1 MAVPR
6 PRGSRLNERA
16 GESPTLRDHRPP
28 LGFWMALRGRH
39 AASLFERMK
48 TTGFGAVARTWAAG
62 MMLWVVVGDPVLG
75 AVPGRFRFKEPSETE
90 YEVVGNLEAHAA
102 GGGLE
107 WVEATRPGPGGG
119 RVTLGRRIVIGVE
132 PGIDVGALMV
142 GRGLEKVRV
151 GPGQLEIWQGQ
162 DALSVA
168 GAAMA
173 LAGEP
178 GVRVA
183 CPVMR
188 RDWVLQT
195 PYASRPKDP
204 LYPRQW
210 HLENRLGTGRSRGPD
225 LNVRAAWP
233 VARGAGVVVGIADNG
248 VEVAH
253 PDLLGRTTGQPH
265 FDFDASEVRGLGTA
279 PGDHGTAV
287 AGLVAATPDNNRG
300 VTGVAPAAG
309 LASMVIFADNGDG
322 GESIVPDDALAEV
335 FRYRPD
341 DVWVQNHSWG
351 IGSAR
356 QVFRDP
362 LSDAAIEEAVTGG
375 RGGRGTVIVRAA
387 GNGRAELLNA
397 NDDGFSS
404 DPRVISVGAVRMDG
418 RATAYSEPGANLLV
432 AAPSGD
438 PRADGSED
446 LTSPNLPTTDRRGT
460 AGYNWVV
467 GDSGDYGS
475 GDSGFNGTS
484 ASTPLVSGAVALVL
498 SARPQLSVRDVQQL
512 LVLSSRHWDLTDPD
526 MVTNAAGLRV
536 SHSLGFGVPDCGLA
550 VELARRWEPRPPVQR
565 VVVTARPASSIPDD
579 TCRLVIEGTPL
590 LPSNLR
596 SIRVLPGMGV
606 FPDAGMASAPL
617 QYVGRGNT
625 NLPAT
630 LAGRVALIAEGTNTE
645 ADKVTRAAK
654 AGAVA
659 AVIFRN
665 AGDTAIDVMPGTSL
679 VPIPAFQMAQATGET
694 LSRVLG
700 TRTNYTARV
709 TSAAATVR
717 FNVEAAMTCEH
728 VGVQV
733 RTTHTAR
740 GDLRITLVSP
750 SGTRSVLQNL
760 NDDVNAGPKD
770 WIYWTTHHFFEPTKG
785 EWVLEVRDLREN
797 DLGTLTLAELMVEG
811 VPVTD
816 EDGDGM
822 DDGWERRWFGGLDRG
837 PRQDPGQHGLQ
848 LVREQCLAGDP
859 MAPGHP
865 FPRTLQL
872 LDNAFVRVTF
882 PTVIGWGYRL
892 EFSNELGGASA
903 VQTNSPGRVGE
914 VELMVPYE
922 ARDERWYKVIPTP
935 P

>member
-1 MAVPR
+1 MNKRLGALAQAWTLGTMAVVGCLEP
-6 PRGSRLNERA
+6 
-16 GESPTLRDHRPP
+16 
-28 LGFWMALRGRH
+28 
-39 AASLFERMK
+39 
-48 TTGFGAVARTWAAG
+48 
-62 MMLWVVVGDPVLG
+62 VVG
-75 AVPGRFRFKEPSETE
+75 AVPSRFHFKEPSHTE
-90 YEVVGNLEAHAA
+90 YELVADASGAS
-102 GGGLE
+102 GTSE
-107 WVEATRPGPGGG
+107 WLEATRPGAAGG
-119 RVTLGRRIVIGVE
+119 RVFLGRKLVIGVE
-132 PGIDVGALMV
+132 PGVDVGRVMA
-142 GRGLEKVRV
+142 GRGLEKLRT
-151 GPGQLEIWQGQ
+151 GPGGLEIWQGA
-162 DALSVA
+162 DARAVASV
-168 GAAMA
+168 AMA
-173 LAGEP
+173 LAAEP

-188 RDWVLQT
+188 RDWVLHT

-225 LNVRAAWP
+225 LNARAAWP
-233 VARGAGVVVGIADNG
+233 VVRGAGVVVGIADNG

-253 PDLLGRTTGQPH
+253 PDLVARTTGQPH
-265 FDFDASEVRGLGTA
+265 FDFDASVPRGLGTGA
-279 PGDHGTAV
+279 GDHGTAV

-300 VTGVAPAAG
+300 VAGVAPAAS
-309 LASMVIFADNGDG
+309 LASMVIFADDGDG
-322 GESIVPDDALAEV
+322 GEAIVPDDALADV
-335 FRYRPD
+335 FRYRPE

-351 IGSAR
+351 IGSTR
-356 QVFRDP
+356 QVVRDP
-362 LSDAAIEEAVTGG
+362 LTDAAIDEATRLG
-375 RGGRGTVIVRAA
+375 RGGLGTVIVRAA
-387 GNGRAELLNA
+387 GNGRENLLNA
-397 NDDGFSS
+397 NDDGFSA

-418 RATAYSEPGANLLV
+418 RATIYSEPGANLLV

-438 PRADGSED
+438 PKADGSED

-460 AGYNWVV
+460 AGYNWTV

-484 ASTPLVSGAVALVL
+484 ASTPLVSGVVALLL
-498 SARPQLSVRDVQQL
+498 SARPQLSLRDVQQIL
-512 LVLSSRHWDLTDPD
+512 ALSSRHWDLADPD
-526 MVTNAAGLRV
+526 MVTNGAGLRV

-550 VELARRWEPRPPVQR
+550 VELARRWEPRPRVQR
-565 VVVTARPASSIPDD
+565 VVVTARPSAPIPDD

-596 SIRVLPGMGV
+596 SIRVIPGMGV
-606 FPDAGMASAPL
+606 FPDAGMTAATL

-630 LAGRVALIAEGTNTE
+630 LKGRVALIAEGTNTE
-645 ADKVTRAAK
+645 ADKVARAAR

-665 AGDTAIDVMPGTSL
+665 AGDTEIDVMPATSL
-679 VPIPAFQMAQATGET
+679 SPIPAFQMGQTVGDT
-694 LSRVLG
+694 LARVLG

-709 TSAAATVR
+709 TSSAATVR
-717 FNVEAAMTCEH
+717 FNVDRSLTCEH

-760 NDDVNAGPKD
+760 SDDTNAGPTD
-770 WIYWTTHHFFEPTKG
+770 WVYWTTHHFFEPTKG

-797 DLGTLTLAELMVEG
+797 DLGTLVSAELTVEG

-816 EDGDGM
+816 EDQDGM
-822 DDGWERRWFGGLDRG
+822 DDAWERRWFGGLSRG
-837 PRQDPGQHGLQ
+837 PLEDPGQHGLM

-865 FPRTLQL
+865 FPRTLQI